1 VEIDDK
7 LYFILVYI
15 RMLVYGYDLGG
26 VVNAIG
32 EVGIIDNTT

>member
-1 VEIDDK
+1 VETGDK
-7 LYFILVYI
+7 LYFIHVYI
-15 RMLVYGYDLGG
+15 KKLVYGYDLGG